1 MSQESFFVQRP
12 WPQRTPEQ
20 SPLARRRIL
29 MLDPSV
35 RAARS
40 VASQLSRAGV
50 SSQVISDPAPG
61 SQDLRVLEGT
71 DWEVIVAAHEAL
83 TPKTIETLRMHRSEP
98 RLIVVASES
107 DTPDSGLV
115 ALASGWLLRPL
126 EEQQLFVAIGRAL
139 EQREFGE
146 ENRRLRDSLAERHTF
161 GSLVTRDPALRGV
174 LDIAK
179 TVSDTRASVLLLG
192 ESGTG
197 KTLLAQAMHQES
209 MRADSPFVV
218 VNCGAL
224 PGNLLETELF
234 GHKKGAFTGAVADR
248 AGKFELA
255 DGGTIFLDEI
265 NSASL
270 DLQVKLLRVL
280 QEKRFER
287 VGDNETREVDVRV
300 IAASNRDLEHEIS
313 EGRFRD
319 DLYYRLHV
327 VSLEIPP
334 LRSRPGDIALLAEH
348 FVDRYSLEYQKPVRR
363 MHADC
368 LAVLVAQPWPGNVRQ
383 LENAVE
389 RAVLLSKGDELLP
402 RDLGAELRAASEASS
417 AGSLATL
424 TLGLQNLT
432 TLPPLKEALEG
443 PEREIILRA
452 LELNRGNRGRTAD
465 MLGVN
470 RTTLFTKMRK
480 YRLMTLEFE
489 GQEPHINS

>member
-1 MSQESFFVQRP
+1 MSEESFFVQRP
-12 WPQRTPEQ
+12 WPQRAPEQ

-29 MLDPSV
+29 VLDPSV
-35 RAARS
+35 RTAR
-40 VASQLSRAGV
+40 ALATQLSRAGA
-50 SSQVISDPAPG
+50 SSQVIGEPTEG
-61 SQDLRVLEGT
+61 SQDRAVLEGT
-71 DWEVIVAAHEAL
+71 AWEVIVAAHEAL
-83 TPKTIETLRMHRSEP
+83 TPPVLEAIRLLRPEP
-98 RLIVVASES
+98 RLIVVAAESEL
-107 DTPDSGLV
+107 PDNELV

-139 EQREFGE
+139 EQREIGE

-174 LDIAK
+174 LDISK
-179 TVSDTRASVLLLG
+179 TVADTRASVLILG

-209 MRADSPFVV
+209 TRSGAPFVV

-234 GHKKGAFTGAVADR
+234 GHVKGAFTGAISDR
-248 AGKFELA
+248 PGKFELA

-270 DLQVKLLRVL
+270 ELQVKLLRVL
-280 QEKRFER
+280 QDKSFER
-287 VGDNETREVDVRV
+287 VGDHLTRKVDVRV
-300 IAASNRDLEHEIS
+300 IAASNRDLEQEIAA
-313 EGRFRD
+313 GNFRD

-327 VSLEIPP
+327 VSLVIPP
-334 LRSRPGDIALLAEH
+334 LRERPGDIALLAEH
-348 FVDRYSLEYQKPVRR
+348 FLDRYALEYDKAVRR

-389 RAVLLSKGDELLP
+389 RAVLLSKGSELLP
-402 RDLGAELRAASEASS
+402 GDLGAELRAQSEASA

-424 TLGLQNLT
+424 SLGLQNLAS
-432 TLPPLKEALEG
+432 LPPLKEALEG

-452 LELNRGNRGRTAD
+452 LELNGGNRQRTAA
-465 MLGVN
+465 MLEVN

-480 YRLMTLEFE
+480 YGLMSLEFE
-489 GQEPHINS
+489 GDGPKTPQ